1 MSVSVI
7 EHLIYKLR
15 NVQIRAYPYPHLYID
30 SIFPNDFYQ
39 KLRKCWPL
47 IESMKCI
54 ADTGRTTGNLYR
66 ERFILPLEDD
76 AIGNLDLEVS
86 HFWHDMAS
94 WLLGNRFK
102 QEVMKTFESYFPT
115 RFGKMPARLDCTP
128 EALIVRDL
136 TNYSIS
142 PHTDTPSRLL
152 SLLFYC
158 PQHNTGS
165 HLGTSIYIPKD
176 PGVELDPKLHHSLEL
191 FNRISTME
199 YRPNSLFAFLR
210 TDHSYHGV
218 ETITAPEVERDLL
231 LYDIRLQ
238 KIVMPAAKQKWQD
251 RMISRLFK

>member
-1 MSVSVI
+1 MSASVV

-15 NVQIRAYPYPHLYID
+15 NVQIRSYPYPHLYID
-30 SIFPNDFYQ
+30 SIFPDGFYQ
-39 KLRKCWPL
+39 KLRKYWPS
-47 IESMKCI
+47 INSMQCI
-54 ADTGRTTGNLYR
+54 AETGRTRGNLYR
-66 ERFILPLEDD
+66 ERFILPLEND
-76 AIGNLDLEVS
+76 AVNKLDLEAA
-86 HFWHDMAS
+86 HFWLDMAS

-102 QEVMKTFESYFPT
+102 QEVMKTFESYFPK
-115 RFGKMPARLDCTP
+115 RFGAKPARLDCSP

-158 PQHNTGS
+158 PQHNTNN

-176 PGVELDPKLHHSLEL
+176 PKVELDPKLHHSLEL

-199 YRPNSLFAFLR
+199 YKPNSLFAFLR
-210 TDHSYHGV
+210 TDDSYHGV
-218 ETITAPEVERDLL
+218 ETITSPDVERDLL

-238 KIVMPAAKQKWQD
+238 KIVMPMPK
-251 RMISRLFK
+251 